1 MHAQKPV
8 LVFIPGAWHTPE
20 YFTDVINKLKVH
32 EYETHALLLPSVGG
46 AGIITATDDAAFI
59 RKTTTSLVNEGKD
72 VLMVMHSYGGIPG
85 TESTK
90 GLLKKER
97 EIEGKK
103 GGIVGLVYMTAFLL
117 PEGQSVGS
125 FLGGYE
131 NWIIFNGNQTT
142 LDRAPEIMYND
153 LPVEIGEAYAKK
165 TLHHSAASF
174 DTPLTYPAY
183 KYLPTTYLLCKQDM
197 AIPFAGQ
204 QAMASIAGEAATKHI
219 CNAAHSPM
227 LSMPDTVVSVI
238 REAAGESITANGQ
251 LQ

>member
-1 MHAQKPV
+1 MHTQKPV
-8 LVFIPGAWHTPE
+8 PVFIPGAWHTPE
-20 YFTDVINKLKVH
+20 YFTGVINKLKALG
-32 EYETHALLLPSVGG
+32 YETHALLLPSVGG
-46 AGIITATDDAAFI
+46 EGIVTATDDADFI
-59 RKTTTSLVNEGKD
+59 RKTTASLVEEGKD

-97 EIEGKK
+97 ELEGKK

-117 PEGQSVGS
+117 PEGQSLGS
-125 FLGGYE
+125 FLGGYD
-131 NWIIFNGNQTT
+131 NWIVFNGNKMT

-165 TLHHSAASF
+165 ALHHSAASF

-204 QAMASIAGEAATKHI
+204 QAMASIAGEAVTKHI
-219 CNAAHSPM
+219 CNSAHSPM

-238 REAAGESITANGQ
+238 REAAGETITVNQ
-251 LQ
+251 KL

>member
-131 NWIIFNGNQTT
+131 NWIIFNVNHIRQ
-142 LDRAPEIMYND
+142 
-153 LPVEIGEAYAKK
+153 LPVMVKHRGKSTNGHLGK
-165 TLHHSAASF
+165 SN
-174 DTPLTYPAY
+174 DTRPCA
-183 KYLPTTYLLCKQDM
+183 
-197 AIPFAGQ
+197 
-204 QAMASIAGEAATKHI
+204 
-219 CNAAHSPM
+219 
-227 LSMPDTVVSVI
+227 
-238 REAAGESITANGQ
+238 
-251 LQ
+251 